1 MLVLVNGHADG
12 WAGRSPGHPHSFG
25 TPRSAGLS
33 APVGDPGKRCAEFYR
48 QALSGRAAAGGLAA
62 ARWGVN
68 TSAHVCSVSVGGL
81 VVCHVTFG
89 VVDGVNGGV
98 EKVGL
103 GGN

>member
-1 MLVLVNGHADG
+1 M
-12 WAGRSPGHPHSFG
+12 
-25 TPRSAGLS
+25 
-33 APVGDPGKRCAEFYR
+33 GDPGKRCAGFYR
-48 QALSGRAAAGGLAA
+48 QAPSGRAAAGGLAA

-68 TSAHVCSVSVGGL
+68 TSVHSCSVSVGGL
-81 VVCHVTFG
+81 VVDAVTFG